1 MAKNCWV
8 FGDLIN
14 LQAYGAAVLSI
25 NRQQMRVAK

>member
-14 LQAYGAAVLSI
+14 LPKVTIGL
-25 NRQQMRVAK
+25 MRY